1 MILGALAE
9 GLGILALVPL
19 LSVVAGSS
27 ERLPFSNDTAALL
40 GQSGILGMVLLLFF
54 LAMAFRAWLLQQRD
68 VATARL
74 EANYEAALKLRTMAT
89 VAAHGWGK
97 AAQLGQAGAQ
107 SLIADAIPRT
117 SSAIHFG
124 LAASTATA
132 LIVVQL
138 AVSAVLSPFLALT
151 AAAALLIFIPTT
163 IRLTQRS
170 KTFGQ
175 VTLDYQEDSARSGF
189 TLYAGLKA
197 ALAQGAVGSFLGDYH
212 VRLGRVASHFV
223 SYSEMMARSRT
234 RHSLSASLGAVSVV
248 AIGYGLLKLDLP
260 KLLVILVLF
269 SRMSG
274 LAQLLQQSAANFF
287 AYSVAF
293 DLIQQRV
300 GLLISRVSIDNSRPP
315 PLHWDSFALE
325 GVRYRHQ
332 GSSFEIGPIS
342 VRVERGNWIAITGGS
357 GAGKSTLVDLISGL
371 IDATHGRMLVDGR
384 PLDSEKMIGWRAGLA
399 YVGQQEWVGETTLRA
414 ALGEASESEIW
425 SVLQIVGLAHVVAS
439 WPLAIDTEL
448 ADRGARLSGGER
460 QRLLI
465 ARALLRQPR
474 LLILDEAT
482 AALDVAA
489 EEALV
494 KRVRRERTDVAVIM
508 VAHRVETTLMCDKIL
523 SIST

>member
-1 MILGALAE
+1 
-9 GLGILALVPL
+9 
-19 LSVVAGSS
+19 
-27 ERLPFSNDTAALL
+27 
-40 GQSGILGMVLLLFF
+40 
-54 LAMAFRAWLLQQRD
+54 
-68 VATARL
+68 
-74 EANYEAALKLRTMAT
+74 
-89 VAAHGWGK
+89 
-97 AAQLGQAGAQ
+97 
-107 SLIADAIPRT
+107 
-117 SSAIHFG
+117 
-124 LAASTATA
+124 
-132 LIVVQL
+132 
-138 AVSAVLSPFLALT
+138 
-151 AAAALLIFIPTT
+151 
-163 IRLTQRS
+163 
-170 KTFGQ
+170 
-175 VTLDYQEDSARSGF
+175 
-189 TLYAGLKA
+189 
-197 ALAQGAVGSFLGDYH
+197 
-212 VRLGRVASHFV
+212 
-223 SYSEMMARSRT
+223 
-234 RHSLSASLGAVSVV
+234 
-248 AIGYGLLKLDLP
+248 
-260 KLLVILVLF
+260 
-269 SRMSG
+269 
-274 LAQLLQQSAANFF
+274 
-287 AYSVAF
+287 
-293 DLIQQRV
+293 
-300 GLLISRVSIDNSRPP
+300 
-315 PLHWDSFALE
+315 
-325 GVRYRHQ
+325 
-332 GSSFEIGPIS
+332 